1 MTDSRARAAQA
12 PATASPFPAGMSEML
27 TRRLRGIHERVAV
40 RTERHVPD
48 AIADIAVH
56 YDACG
61 NSDKAYQFAML
72 AADRAKNSHAHHD
85 AMEFIRIAERNAA
98 TPRQLAE
105 ARVGMAQVSE
115 LLGKFEDAERFAGMA
130 GDFFI
135 QDGDRRHSLSLRRM
149 RERLRGLRGQS
160 ARRTLGSCMVLAEE
174 ARELGDETELAELN
188 LMMSQSHQRLGDR
201 ANAEAMAK
209 QGVRIAE
216 KLGAP
221 VLLGDALNRLGNVLL
236 NPKESIPL
244 YERAL
249 ELYRGAGSMR
259 GQARSHINLGNAHQ
273 KDGNWT
279 QSEKDLNVALTLSR
293 TAGMRDPWGAAAVNL
308 GVMHMKRGN
317 CEQARE
323 LFGEALAIFSSLGH
337 RERQMYALYNLAN
350 LDCEQSEYA
359 TGEELYD
366 IAAAMAEDVGQSDV
380 QIGAIAGRG
389 LARLAS
395 GNVDGARASLA
406 ICEESCNGRGDWFQG
421 REMLETLKV
430 RMAIASGDAPK
441 ALKLFGDSM
450 KMAEGG
456 DEYGAMYL
464 AAECAGELLPHDGKL
479 VRSTAAKHAD
489 KCRKV
494 GYSRLAKK
502 FGDAIQQ

>member
-1 MTDSRARAAQA
+1 MTDSRAKGAHVS
-12 PATASPFPAGMSEML
+12 ATASPFPAGMSEML
-27 TRRLRGIHERVAV
+27 TRRLRAIHERVAV

-56 YDACG
+56 YDMCG
-61 NSDKAYQFAML
+61 NSDKAYQFAVL
-72 AADRAKNSHAHHD
+72 AADRARNSYAHAD
-85 AMEFIRIAERNAA
+85 AMEFVRIAERNAA

-105 ARVGMAQVSE
+105 ARVRMAQISE
-115 LLGKFEDAERFAGMA
+115 VLGKFEEAERFAGMA
-130 GDFFI
+130 ADFFI
-135 QDGDRRHSLSLRRM
+135 QDGDRRHALPLKRM

-174 ARELGDETELAELN
+174 ARELGEESERAELC
-188 LMMSQSHQRLGDR
+188 LMMSMSHQRLGDR
-201 ANAEAMAK
+201 KNSEAMARE
-209 QGVRIAE
+209 GVKIAE

-221 VLLGDALNRLGNVLL
+221 VLLGDALNRLGNILGK
-236 NPKESIPL
+236 PAESIPL

-249 ELYRGAGSMR
+249 ELYQSVGNMR
-259 GQARSHINLGNAHQ
+259 GQARCHINLGITHQ
-273 KDGNWT
+273 KSGSWA
-279 QSEKDLNVALTLSR
+279 QSEKDLNAALTLSR
-293 TAGMRDPWGAAAVNL
+293 TVGMRDPWGAAAINL
-308 GVMHMKRGN
+308 GIMHMKRGN

-323 LFGEALAIFSSLGH
+323 LFGEALAIFSALGH

-350 LDCEQSEYA
+350 LDCEQSEYG

-389 LARLAS
+389 LARLAN

-421 REMLETLKV
+421 REMLETLKI
-430 RMAIASGDAPK
+430 RMALASGDASK
-441 ALKLFGDSM
+441 AVKIFGDGM
-450 KMAEGG
+450 KMAEGS

-464 AAECAGELLPHDGKL
+464 AAECASDLMKHDGNL
-479 VRSTAAKHAD
+479 VRSTTEKHAE
-489 KCRKV
+489 KCKQV
-494 GYSRLAKK
+494 GYSRLSKK
-502 FGDAIQQ
+502 FGEAIQ